1 MIEREIAEFGRR
13 MGMPAFSLSPAGLA
27 ALDVERLGRLH
38 LELAENAGERELLVY
53 LARAVPEYDVKAP
66 RRVLE
71 RCHYRHADPMPLSG
85 GVHKGNIVLLPRFP
99 ERHGIGVPVLA
110 ALEHAAWGFQDVY
123 KRQAQQDADERGH
136 DDGRHRQHEH
146 RIERF
151 HGVIDGG

>member
-85 GVHKGNIVLLPRFP
+85 RWPTANWPRCFKTRNSSTP
-99 ERHGIGVPVLA
+99 TWAR
-110 ALEHAAWGFQDVY
+110 
-123 KRQAQQDADERGH
+123 
-136 DDGRHRQHEH
+136 
-146 RIERF
+146 
-151 HGVIDGG
+151 

>member
-38 LELAENAGERELLVY
+38 LELAESAGERELLVY

-71 RCHYRHADPMPLSG
+71 RCH
-85 GVHKGNIVLLPRFP
+85 
-99 ERHGIGVPVLA
+99 
-110 ALEHAAWGFQDVY
+110 
-123 KRQAQQDADERGH
+123 
-136 DDGRHRQHEH
+136 
-146 RIERF
+146 
-151 HGVIDGG
+151 

>member
-71 RCHYRHADPMPLSG
+71 RCHTGTPIPCRCPGGCTRAILSF
-85 GVHKGNIVLLPRFP
+85 VTRFP
-99 ERHGIGVPVLA
+99 ERQATA
-110 ALEHAAWGFQDVY
+110 AG
-123 KRQAQQDADERGH
+123 
-136 DDGRHRQHEH
+136 
-146 RIERF
+146 IERAVLF
-151 HGVIDGG
+151 LSGVMDTVAKA